1 MLVASG
7 SISQTE
13 LSQALEQQRNSGERL
28 GVILRERG
36 LITPGRLRLT
46 LTRQLATRA
55 MAFCLVLVIGMTS
68 NGATAT
74 RATASSVEPAAGS
87 VTAQPVSLERN
98 APMPQRTNFPSVFG
112 SSETRSADISP
123 FTKWTGILARL
134 NSKSAPMPAAL
145 AGLSDASD
153 AAKIEAVN
161 TYYNKIRYVEDKNN
175 YGKSDYWQTP
185 AEFASRGGDCEDYVI
200 AKYAALKALGFK
212 EDQLRMVILTDTWKN
227 LAHAILVVN
236 TADGA
241 KFLDNQYK
249 VVKDVEGFTR
259 YAPIYSINRTGWWR
273 HVS

>member
-1 MLVASG
+1 MLVSSG
-7 SISQTE
+7 TISQTD
-13 LSQALEQQRNSGERL
+13 LSQALEAQKTSGERL

-36 LITPGRLRLT
+36 LITPGKLRLT
-46 LTRQLATRA
+46 LTRQLAIRA
-55 MAFCLVLVIGMTS
+55 MAFCLVFVMGMAS
-68 NGATAT
+68 NGVIPT
-74 RATASSVEPAAGS
+74 RATASSVEPAAGDAS
-87 VTAQPVSLERN
+87 VQTVSLERN
-98 APMPQRTNFPSVFG
+98 APMPKRAAFPPVFG
-112 SSETRSADISP
+112 SGETRSADISP

-134 NSKSAPMPAAL
+134 NTKSAPMPSAL

-153 AAKIEAVN
+153 VAKIEAVN
-161 TYYNKIRYVEDKNN
+161 AYYNKIRYVEDQNN
-175 YGKSDYWQTP
+175 YGKSDFWQTP
-185 AEFASRGGDCEDYVI
+185 AEFASRGCDCEDYVI

-227 LAHAILVVN
+227 LPHAILVVN

-259 YAPIYSINRTGWWR
+259 YRPIYSINRTGWWR